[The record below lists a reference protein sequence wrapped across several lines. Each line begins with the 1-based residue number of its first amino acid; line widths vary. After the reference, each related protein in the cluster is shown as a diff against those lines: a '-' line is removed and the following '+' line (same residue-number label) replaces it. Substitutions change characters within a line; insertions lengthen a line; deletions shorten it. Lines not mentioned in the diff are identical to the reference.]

1 MYFACLDAAFL
12 RKFSKKDFEDLTVED
27 LKDLLEKRN
36 IAKTGNKQDLII
48 KLHQHLLQSEKVE
61 KVKPNKKIKKDPNSK
76 NMKKQ
81 KMIMNLMD
89 QTNEELKDILYR
101 LGLPISGNKNELIA
115 RIVNFLRIIRI

>member
-76 NMKKQ
+76 IMKKQ